1 MIKISVTAED
11 IRDGE
16 QNTPCFC
23 PIALA
28 IKRAIPDFKMLG
40 VGKTEVN
47 INNRRYTLPLIA
59 VDFIEKFDARNFP
72 LKGYGKEIYS
82 LGPFEFFLEVT

>member
-59 VDFIEKFDARNFP
+59 
-72 LKGYGKEIYS
+72 GYGEEIYS